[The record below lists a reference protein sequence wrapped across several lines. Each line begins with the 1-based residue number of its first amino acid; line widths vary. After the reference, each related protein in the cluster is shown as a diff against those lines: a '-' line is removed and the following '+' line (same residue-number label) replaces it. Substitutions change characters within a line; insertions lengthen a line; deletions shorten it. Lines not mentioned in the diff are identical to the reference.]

1 MNSETMLRDF
11 LDGDLDQADQELLFR
26 QLSVDSDLRRV
37 FQEHLRIGSIVQQ
50 DVPTIV
56 APAAAGAHI
65 FAALGY
71 GPVHTG
77 LSWGARAMGGLRR
90 WGSHALS
97 AAGGALVAL
106 LLTLVAVGG
115 FSREEEQRSDLHL
128 DAVEMS
134 MPFPWPV
141 VQDGSGS
148 PASARG
154 ELPAH
159 VPVVPAQPAGETAV
173 RVMPSATAATDPNPD
188 SANNANAATA
198 DQQSQQIVIRDLESH
213 SRPQN
218 PASLQTPVLRT
229 APLPSGA
236 VVIAGLPR
244 PTQSTSRAQA
254 LPVEVDALAAELDK
268 VRDMDFSIELRTI
281 IGNSSPDITLP
292 SQVDGFT
299 ADRSIAFTY
308 EFGNDFV
315 LGIEGGRESFGQE
328 YRTVIQDR
336 AATVRQN
343 PQLFWAGLV
352 TRYDLRVLSPV
363 DIVFPYAQTIV
374 GTSEVGPLGKG
385 ILGLRTTPD
394 EPIVLSLGVE
404 FSRLWYNINGA
415 RFTSDK
421 LGWFYG
427 ASVRF

>member
-11 LDGDLDQADQELLFR
+11 LDGDLDQADQELLFQ

-37 FQEHLRIGSIVQQ
+37 LQEHLRIGSIVQQ
-50 DVPTIV
+50 DIPTIA
-56 APAAAGAHI
+56 APASAGAHI

-71 GPVHTG
+71 GAAATS
-77 LSWGARAMGGLRR
+77 LSWSARAMGGLRR
-90 WGSHALS
+90 WGSHALA
-97 AAGGALVAL
+97 AAGGAVVAL
-106 LLTLVAVGG
+106 LLTLVAMGG
-115 FSREEEQRSDLHL
+115 FSQDEVQDGGDRY
-128 DAVEMS
+128 AFVEVP
-134 MPFPWPV
+134 MPFPWPE
-141 VQDGSGS
+141 QIGSGS
-148 PASARG
+148 PTVASS
-154 ELPAH
+154 ELPADI
-159 VPVVPAQPAGETAV
+159 PVVPAQPAQETVV
-173 RVMPSATAATDPNPD
+173 RNMPAPTS
-188 SANNANAATA
+188 NAAITTDNASKTENA
-198 DQQSQQIVIRDLESH
+198 DQQQLREPESSDLESH
-213 SRPQN
+213 SSPQK
-218 PASLQTPVLRT
+218 PASLQTPVLRSN
-229 APLPSGA
+229 PLPTTDA
-236 VVIAGLPR
+236 ILIAGLER
-244 PTQSTSRAQA
+244 PSQSETRAETDPLDIDEFA
-254 LPVEVDALAAELDK
+254 VELEEL
-268 VRDMDFSIELRTI
+268 RDMDFSIELRTL
-281 IGNSSPDITLP
+281 IGNSSPDVTLP

-299 ADRSIAFTY
+299 ADRSLAFTY
-308 EFGNDFV
+308 EFGNNFV

-363 DIVFPYAQTIV
+363 DVVFPYVQSIV

-385 ILGLRTTPD
+385 IVGLRTTPE

>member
-1 MNSETMLRDF
+1 MLRDF
-11 LDGDLDQADQELLFR
+11 LDGDLDQADQEHLFQ

-37 FQEHLRIGSIVQQ
+37 LQEHLRIGSIVQQ
-50 DVPTIV
+50 DIPTIA
-56 APAAAGAHI
+56 APASAGAHI

-71 GPVHTG
+71 GAASTS
-77 LSWGARAMGGLRR
+77 LSWRARAMGGLRR
-90 WGSHALS
+90 WGSHALA
-97 AAGGALVAL
+97 AAGGAIVAL
-106 LLTLVAVGG
+106 LLTLVSMGG
-115 FSREEEQRSDLHL
+115 FGQDEVEVDGSRYA
-128 DAVEMS
+128 AVEVP
-134 MPFPWPV
+134 MPFPWPE
-141 VQDGSGS
+141 QIGSGS
-148 PASARG
+148 PTVASS

-159 VPVVPAQPAGETAV
+159 IPVVPAQPSRKTVV
-173 RVMPSATAATDPNPD
+173 RAMPAPAPTPDVTTD
-188 SANNANAATA
+188 NANSTEFA
-198 DQQSQQIVIRDLESH
+198 DRQLRDPESTDLESH
-213 SRPQN
+213 SSPQK
-218 PASLQTPVLRT
+218 PASLQTPVLRSAPLPTTDAVLIAGLGRPSQSETRAET
-229 APLPSGA
+229 APLD
-236 VVIAGLPR
+236 IA
-244 PTQSTSRAQA
+244 
-254 LPVEVDALAAELDK
+254 EFAAELEEL
-268 VRDMDFSIELRTI
+268 RDMDFSIELRTL

-299 ADRSIAFTY
+299 ADRSLAFTY
-308 EFGNDFV
+308 EFGNNFV

-328 YRTVIQDR
+328 YRTVILDR

-363 DIVFPYAQTIV
+363 DVVFPYVQSIV

-385 ILGLRTTPD
+385 ILGLRTTPE